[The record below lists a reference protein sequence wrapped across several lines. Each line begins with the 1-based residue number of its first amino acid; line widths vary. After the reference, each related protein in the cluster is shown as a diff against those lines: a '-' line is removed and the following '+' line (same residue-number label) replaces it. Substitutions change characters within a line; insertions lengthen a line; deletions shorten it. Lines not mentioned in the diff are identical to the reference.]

1 LCIFH
6 PQYDKGGKKGEKLE
20 RGDIFSPSLYG
31 KEKNIVMKKRGLRGE
46 DMILGRIYIHSWMQ
60 K

>member
-1 LCIFH
+1 
-6 PQYDKGGKKGEKLE
+6 
-20 RGDIFSPSLYG
+20 LYG

-46 DMILGRIYIHSWMQ
+46 DMILGRIYTLLDAKVNIFKNVYTIQ